1 MVLGHGRRLESQWCK
16 SDGLGRGVSIQQL
29 FTNCKICRSS
39 NILYATSNTKRVH
52 GNSCYSR
59 TATIRHITIG

>member
-16 SDGLGRGVSIQQL
+16 SDGVGRGVSILKL

-39 NILYATSNTKRVH
+39 NILYATSNTKRVELAVTL
-52 GNSCYSR
+52 GQQPSG
-59 TATIRHITIG
+59 I